1 VIQKFKECCVIA
13 AVDRSRNRCQRCQI
27 AADVIQKFKKYC
39 VIRYKKKGGDAK
51 IMRIITH
58 HLRQAVLLIWL
69 RMIEHIVT
77 TFFLITVSC
86 VYHFTTVAYTLQLLY
101 NK

>member
-1 VIQKFKECCVIA
+1 
-13 AVDRSRNRCQRCQI
+13 
-27 AADVIQKFKKYC
+27 
-39 VIRYKKKGGDAK
+39 
-51 IMRIITH
+51 MRIITH

>member
-1 VIQKFKECCVIA
+1 
-13 AVDRSRNRCQRCQI
+13 
-27 AADVIQKFKKYC
+27 
-39 VIRYKKKGGDAK
+39 
-51 IMRIITH
+51 MRIITH

-86 VYHFTTVAYTLQLLY
+86 VCHFTTVALIYFTAFIQQIEKSSYDFLLQVFD
-101 NK
+101 